1 MSHVVTLCLGADA
14 HDNEHERATREL
26 LARRLAVLRS
36 LEFGG
41 EYAPDQHAP
50 PLYYV
55 PNDTL
60 VTHELVRFPGIEHR
74 DQLYG
79 GVVPHRFVATK
90 VISHPLVSEAAVHP
104 VGWTHCMAQRLQGLV
119 LQGYSAFSH
128 DDAMQAARTLLAAD
142 KPVRLKR
149 ASARGG
155 QGQWQARDLQAFGR
169 ALESI
174 SAAELAEW
182 GVVIEENLE
191 QTRTWSVGQVTVGG
205 RSISYHGTQRTTRD
219 NKGCDVYGGSDLH
232 VVRGGF
238 AELLALPLS
247 IEVADAVRM
256 AMGYHQAVVNC
267 FEGFFASRINYDV
280 VQGLRADGTR
290 KTGVLEQ
297 SWRLGGASA
306 AEVAALEYLAAH
318 ADCAAVRACT
328 NERYGAD
335 ALNGSLPEDALVCF
349 KGVDPVTGP
358 IVKYATAHCET

>member
-1 MSHVVTLCLGADA
+1 
-14 HDNEHERATREL
+14 
-26 LARRLAVLRS
+26 
-36 LEFGG
+36 
-41 EYAPDQHAP
+41 
-50 PLYYV
+50 
-55 PNDTL
+55 
-60 VTHELVRFPGIEHR
+60 
-74 DQLYG
+74 
-79 GVVPHRFVATK
+79 
-90 VISHPLVSEAAVHP
+90 
-104 VGWTHCMAQRLQGLV
+104 V

-205 RSISYHGTQRTTRD
+205 RSISYHGTQRMTRD